1 MSEKIKP
8 RGDTVYMLDNRN
20 AMAVAGCPVCGK
32 EATVD
37 YDERYGYTCAC
48 NTVGCCMH
56 GNRASY
62 FTTAFD
68 AIHNWN
74 GLTLAIDISRWKGEV
89 DESDMARIF
98 GPIPGDS
105 NAYDESG
112 TESE

>member
-1 MSEKIKP
+1 MAKKIEP
-8 RGDTVYMLDNRN
+8 RDTTYMLDGSK
-20 AMAVAGCPVCGK
+20 AMSVAGCPVCGK
-32 EATVD
+32 EATVE
-37 YDERYGYTCAC
+37 YIEGFGYSCAC
-48 NTVGCCMH
+48 NTFGCCMH
-56 GNRASY
+56 GNRFECFPTDFA
-62 FTTAFD
+62 

-105 NAYDESG
+105 NVYDESG